1 MDDNQ
6 SINTVGKRVKGMARI
21 ILLALFTTHCSDST
35 PIRLGFVGG
44 LSGAGSDFGVSAR
57 NGALLAIE
65 EANTDGGIQGH
76 PIEMIVKDDRHD
88 KARVRAVVKELIG
101 ENVAAIIGP
110 TTSDMG
116 IASVELANTAKVL
129 MMGVTVTTSDL
140 SQKDDFFMRG
150 LSATSHHALAMAEYI
165 YQQRKIDSFSAIIDA
180 ANSTYS
186 VSWINEFSRH
196 FKRLGGRKIDI
207 HRFHS
212 GTYDSLP
219 VLARQIA
226 QTQPGIVVLV
236 TNAVDAALLAK
247 LLRSEVTNMA
257 LALSE
262 WAATGRLIE
271 LGGVHVEQ
279 AIVSHHY
286 DPESKHPAYVSFRQR
301 FIQRFNQEPDFPGIA
316 AYNVTM
322 AILTGLKTRDTTRS
336 LRDELLATGTF
347 NGLQGPLTFDEFGDS
362 HNRGIVTEIENGC
375 FVLRKG
381 Q

>member
-1 MDDNQ
+1 MDENQ
-6 SINTVGKRVKGMARI
+6 SINIVGKRVKGMARI
-21 ILLALFTTHCSDST
+21 ILLALGTTHCSDST

-44 LSGAGSDFGVSAR
+44 LSGIGSDFGVSAR

-65 EANTDGGIQGH
+65 ETNAQGGIQGH
-76 PIEMIVKDDRHD
+76 PVEMIVKDDKHD
-88 KARVRAVVKELIG
+88 KTLVREVVKELIG
-101 ENVAAIIGP
+101 ENVEAIIGP
-110 TTSDMG
+110 TACDMG

-165 YQQRKIDSFSAIIDA
+165 YHVRKIDNFSAIIDET
-180 ANSTYS
+180 NSAYS
-186 VSWINEFSRH
+186 VSWINDFSRH

-207 HRFHS
+207 HRFDS
-212 GTYDSLP
+212 GTYDTLP

-236 TNAVDAALLAK
+236 TNPVDAALLAK
-247 LLRSEVTNMA
+247 LLRTEVPTMA

-262 WAATGRLIE
+262 WAATERLVE
-271 LGGVHVEQ
+271 LGGSYVEQ

-286 DPESKHPAYVSFRQR
+286 EPDSQHPAYLSFRQR
-301 FIQRFNQEPDFPGIA
+301 YIQRFNQEPDFPGIS

-322 AILTGLKTRDTTRS
+322 AVLAGLKTRETTRS

-347 NGLQGPLTFDEFGDS
+347 NGLQGPLTFDAYGDT
-362 HNRGIVTEIENGC
+362 HNRGIVTEVVNGR